1 VGFTALAAIVEA
13 GNQMIRGDEMAWK
26 VDEVFL
32 FQSDQPDHGED
43 ITDTIDLKVAAIS
56 AHASQSHFG
65 ETPQKRVYA
74 WAQAAGQKYGYRFA
88 EEFKRLVPR
97 H

>member
-1 VGFTALAAIVEA
+1 
-13 GNQMIRGDEMAWK
+13 MIRGDEPAWK

-43 ITDTIDLKVAAIS
+43 INDTFDLKVAAIC
-56 AHASQSHFG
+56 AHTSQSHFG
-65 ETPQKRVYA
+65 EATRERVYA
-74 WAQAAGQKYGYRFA
+74 WALAAGPKYGYQLA